1 MATRPA
7 WTVINNKVVR
17 LNYDFVFNPGFSKSQ
32 KQKNVEALHA
42 SIGKKSLEVST
53 KSFDNLGIKLSAFN
67 LKLHGIPL
75 ECVYQ
80 SSKKYEN
87 GGPYTDLMFVS
98 PKDAKRDER
107 HKNSGKMISFSYN
120 GIEFP
125 LEPKTIFYDY
135 IYISAVR
142 EQFSTEEIKGIMEFE
157 FFTDIEF
164 NPQKSI
170 NCQAKSVAL
179 IKVMLNM
186 FGEIPNLDS
195 FDEFKKFYKFIQADK
210 S

>member
-1 MATRPA
+1 M
-7 WTVINNKVVR
+7 
-17 LNYDFVFNPGFSKSQ
+17 
-32 KQKNVEALHA
+32 
-42 SIGKKSLEVST
+42 
-53 KSFDNLGIKLSAFN
+53 
-67 LKLHGIPL
+67 

-195 FDEFKKFYKFIQADK
+195 FDEFEKFYKFIQADK

>member
-1 MATRPA
+1 M
-7 WTVINNKVVR
+7 INNKVVR

-53 KSFDNLGIKLSAFN
+53 KSIDNLGIKLSAFN